1 MSTLSNITLGS
12 ILREALEKQDIDA
25 LWYVVDELEGKH
37 ENITA

>member
-1 MSTLSNITLGS
+1 MTTLSNITLGS

-37 ENITA
+37 DEVA